1 MSDMQAPV
9 SADDFR
15 FWTEEKTRNA
25 DTDRQGHI
33 NNAVIGTFFEAG
45 RIEVLDDPSI
55 AAVRTGCGIVV
66 ARQTIIYRK
75 ELYFPGSVRVGT
87 RVKRIGRTSFEFE
100 QTLIAVNGEVA
111 SAEST
116 CVLID
121 RASRKPTAVPDAM
134 RLFLT
139 GSTDSLS

>member
-1 MSDMQAPV
+1 MSETPA
-9 SADDFR
+9 AEHAADFR
-15 FWTEEKTRNA
+15 FWTQEKLRNA

-45 RIEVLDDPSI
+45 RIEVLDDPEI
-55 AAVRTGCGIVV
+55 AEVRNACGIVV
-66 ARQTIIYRK
+66 AKQTIVYRT
-75 ELYFPGSVRVGT
+75 ELYFPGAVRVGT
-87 RVKRIGRTSFEFE
+87 RVRRIGRTSFEFE
-100 QTLIAVNGEVA
+100 QTLLAVNGEVA

-134 RLFLT
+134 RWFLT
-139 GSTDSLS
+139 GEGA

>member
-1 MSDMQAPV
+1 MSETPPAV
-9 SADDFR
+9 SAVDFR
-15 FWTEEKTRNA
+15 FWTQEKLRNA

-45 RIEVLDDPSI
+45 RIEVLDDPGI
-55 AAVRTGCGIVV
+55 AEVRKDCGIVV
-66 ARQTIIYRK
+66 AKQTIVYRR
-75 ELYFPGSVRVGT
+75 ELYFPGAVRVGT
-87 RVKRIGRTSFEFE
+87 RVRRIGRTSFEFE
-100 QTLIAVNGEVA
+100 QTLLAVNGEVA

-121 RASRKPTAVPDAM
+121 RASRKPTEVPDAM

-139 GSTDSLS
+139 GAGA

>member
-1 MSDMQAPV
+1 MSETPA
-9 SADDFR
+9 AEHAADFR
-15 FWTEEKTRNA
+15 FWTQEKLRNA

-45 RIEVLDDPSI
+45 RIEVLDDPAI
-55 AAVRTGCGIVV
+55 AEVRSACGIVV
-66 ARQTIIYRK
+66 AKQTIVYRK
-75 ELYFPGSVRVGT
+75 ELYFPGTVRVGT
-87 RVKRIGRTSFEFE
+87 RVRRIGRTSFEFE
-100 QTLIAVNGEVA
+100 QTLLAVNGEVA

-134 RLFLT
+134 RWFLT
-139 GSTDSLS
+139 GAGV

>member
-1 MSDMQAPV
+1 MMSDTPA
-9 SADDFR
+9 AEHAADFR
-15 FWTEEKTRNA
+15 FWTQEKLRNA

-45 RIEVLDDPSI
+45 RIEVLDDPEI
-55 AAVRTGCGIVV
+55 AEVRKACGIVV
-66 ARQTIIYRK
+66 AKQTIVYRK
-75 ELYFPGSVRVGT
+75 ELYFPGAVRVGT
-87 RVKRIGRTSFEFE
+87 RVRRIGRTSFEFE
-100 QTLIAVNGEVA
+100 QTLLAVNGEVA

-134 RLFLT
+134 RWFLT
-139 GSTDSLS
+139 GAGA

>member
-1 MSDMQAPV
+1 MMSETPA
-9 SADDFR
+9 AEHAADFR
-15 FWTEEKTRNA
+15 FWTQEKLRNA

-45 RIEVLDDPSI
+45 RIEVLDDPAI
-55 AAVRTGCGIVV
+55 AEVRSACGIVV
-66 ARQTIIYRK
+66 AKQTIVYRK
-75 ELYFPGSVRVGT
+75 ELYFPGTVRVGT
-87 RVKRIGRTSFEFE
+87 RVRRIGRTSFEFE
-100 QTLIAVNGEVA
+100 QTLLAVNGEVA

-134 RLFLT
+134 RWFLT
-139 GSTDSLS
+139 GVGG

>member
-1 MSDMQAPV
+1 MSETPA
-9 SADDFR
+9 AEHAADFR
-15 FWTEEKTRNA
+15 FWTQEKLRNA

-45 RIEVLDDPSI
+45 RIEVLDDPAI
-55 AAVRTGCGIVV
+55 AEVRSACGIVV
-66 ARQTIIYRK
+66 AKQTIVYRK
-75 ELYFPGSVRVGT
+75 ELYFPGTVRVGT
-87 RVKRIGRTSFEFE
+87 RVRRIGRTSFEFE
-100 QTLIAVNGEVA
+100 QTLLAVNGEVA

-134 RLFLT
+134 RWFLT
-139 GSTDSLS
+139 GVGG